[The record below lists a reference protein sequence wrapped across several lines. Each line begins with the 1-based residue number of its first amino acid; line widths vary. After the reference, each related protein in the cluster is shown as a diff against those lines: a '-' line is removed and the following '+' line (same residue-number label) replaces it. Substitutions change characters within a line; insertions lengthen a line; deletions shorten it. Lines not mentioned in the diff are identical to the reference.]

1 MPVNN
6 TARYTLRVPTGAGSA
21 TTMNIPID
29 MTFQLV
35 DQGETIERQFIDVEK
50 ADSINPIIDYEK
62 TRFIARGVGNSVP
75 ANSVTYNCY
84 LWNNAIDNYYNFPP
98 VDSPTFYG
106 DVGYTN
112 DDLTFRKNSFIKS
125 FLRLDFYDSPVVTDQ
140 NLVSFIII
148 QPNIRQSD
156 ILLNSQVIPAVNK
169 ALSFELKNP
178 LNNNENFGEG
188 FFIYHY
194 KDEVDT
200 QIPKDLFMRASF
212 NNAKTG
218 KRTNLMTAPFD
229 INTPIY
235 IDDLQNQLHT
245 KYTLKRA
252 NTGYFYELDTA
263 QFNVDVAF
271 NSYIIKLYEIVVA

>member
-1 MPVNN
+1 MPVD
-6 TARYTLRVPTGAGSA
+6 RYTLRVPTGAGSA

-50 ADSINPIIDYEK
+50 ANSINPIIDYEK

-75 ANSVTYNCY
+75 VNSVTYNCY
-84 LWNNAIDNYYNFPP
+84 LWDNTIDNYYNFPP

-106 DVGYTN
+106 DIGYIN

-148 QPNIRQSD
+148 QPDIRQSD

-188 FFIYHY
+188 FFLYHY

-200 QIPKDLFMRASF
+200 QVPKDLYMRASF

-218 KRTNLMTAPFD
+218 KRTNLMTVPFD
-229 INTPIY
+229 INNPIY
-235 IDDLQNQLHT
+235 IDDLQSQLHT
-245 KYTLKRA
+245 KYTLKRG
-252 NTGYFYELDTA
+252 NTGYYYELDTA
-263 QFNVDVAF
+263 QFNVDVVF